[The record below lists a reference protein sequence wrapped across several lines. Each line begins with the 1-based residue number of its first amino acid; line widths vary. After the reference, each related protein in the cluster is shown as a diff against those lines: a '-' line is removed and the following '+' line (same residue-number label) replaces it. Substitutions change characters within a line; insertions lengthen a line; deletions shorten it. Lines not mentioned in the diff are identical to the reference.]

1 MRSRQWT
8 KGEVLGITRNGLVKM
23 KDSVLLLAS
32 FEKTMDH
39 LFEAAFFSQKDVIH
53 GVSEC
58 IIMGTPMT
66 VGTGTFKLMQKYEK
80 KALLKKNTPIFERPE
95 LAITL

>member
-1 MRSRQWT
+1 MLLADVMTYR
-8 KGEVLGITRNGLVKM
+8 GEVLGITRNGLVKM

-32 FEKTMDH
+32 FEKTII
-39 LFEAAFFSQKDVIH
+39 F
-53 GVSEC
+53 SEC

>member
-1 MRSRQWT
+1 MMWKLQT
-8 KGEVLGITRNGLVKM
+8 PILKKM
-23 KDSVLLLAS
+23 VFHIFKILAI
-32 FEKTMDH
+32 
-39 LFEAAFFSQKDVIH
+39 LQIH

-80 KALLKKNTPIFERPE
+80 KPILKQNLPIFERPE
-95 LAITL
+95 LGLTI